1 MASSISVKQA
11 VDFAS
16 ELKAFIAILAYEGER
31 SLVIGGAARIDVG
44 LERLLKAVMSRGP
57 RGKDDNLFDPDR
69 PLGTFSAKIKLA
81 YRLGLLDDDVEHA
94 LQLIR
99 KIRNDFAHATTDIRL
114 LECSHADRVREIVK
128 CVQHLSSNQKHHKD
142 YFQLLSQNT
151 RSTKLSAKRNDL
163 VASLRGRVFVHCG
176 GNRNCSVEE
185 SANEGRLRCYFSF
198 KLQGLGT
205 LKVSQGKV
213 AENASHMD
221 SQWVPII

>member
-99 KIRNDFAHATTDIRL
+99 KIRNDFAISRALPLILGYWNARMLTVFVRSLSACNTSL
-114 LECSHADRVREIVK
+114 LI
-128 CVQHLSSNQKHHKD
+128 
-142 YFQLLSQNT
+142 
-151 RSTKLSAKRNDL
+151 RSTTKTISNSSHKTLEALS
-163 VASLRGRVFVHCG
+163 
-176 GNRNCSVEE
+176 
-185 SANEGRLRCYFSF
+185 
-198 KLQGLGT
+198 
-205 LKVSQGKV
+205 
-213 AENASHMD
+213 
-221 SQWVPII
+221 